1 MLKRLING
9 GEPRKPTPPSRDL
22 MTQQQL
28 QQEMTELLKDKP
40 TFFFAPTSAPAVM
53 LENLQGFCQQS
64 TRVMVTFVAC
74 VIVPTLLTIAYLT
87 FYASDQYETEM
98 SFTVQQGSK
107 SQRSVTGVM
116 ALAAQISGF
125 SSTSQETFMVLEYLR
140 STAVVHD
147 IGEAAFLEP
156 IFARNDID
164 YLARMDAQLPVEDIV
179 DYWRDKVIPELDA
192 RSGIVNLKIRTF
204 SAEDSELVAKKLLQL
219 MEKLVNEISLRS
231 RNETLHRVEQ
241 DVKRSA
247 DILGETRRELLSFR
261 NTEQSI
267 DPVQDAEQ
275 IGTMITDLTLK
286 RIELETELETMTK
299 QSSLNSPATRVKKDQ
314 VGALNQQ
321 IAKLEARLTGASGES
336 DTVSSKLIEYETL
349 KTELAYREKLYSIT
363 LSGYEQAREEVEKQQ
378 IFVIPIVSPSV
389 AESST
394 YPNFLETTASV
405 FMLCAAL
412 WSVLALTIAA
422 VRDHSL

>member
-1 MLKRLING
+1 MLKRLMNSG
-9 GEPRKPTPPSRDL
+9 GPRKPAPSSGDL
-22 MTQQQL
+22 ITQQQL
-28 QQEMTELLKDKP
+28 QQEMTELIKDKP
-40 TFFFAPTSAPAVM
+40 SLFAPTSAPAVM
-53 LENLQGFCQQS
+53 LENLHGLYQHS
-64 TRVMVTFVAC
+64 TRLMVTFAAC
-74 VIVPTLLTIAYLT
+74 VLVPTLLTVGYLA

-98 SFTVQQGSK
+98 SFTVQQGTK

-140 STAVVHD
+140 SAAVVHD
-147 IGEAAFLEP
+147 IGGAAFLEP

-164 YLARMDAQLPVEDIV
+164 YLARMDQKLPIEDIV
-179 DYWRDKVIPELDA
+179 EFWRDKVIPELDA
-192 RSGIVNLKIRTF
+192 RSGIINLKIRAF
-204 SAEDSELVAKKLLQL
+204 SAEDSELVAKKLLTL
-219 MEKLVNEISLRS
+219 TEKLVNGISLRS
-231 RNETLHRVEQ
+231 RNDTLQRVEQ

-247 DILGETRRELLSFR
+247 NILAETRLKLLSFR

-275 IGTMITDLTLK
+275 ISIMITDLTLK
-286 RIELETELETMTK
+286 RIEIETELETMTK
-299 QSSLNSPATRVKKDQ
+299 QSSGNSPAIRVKKDQ
-314 VGALNQQ
+314 LDAFNQQ
-321 IAKLEARLTGASGES
+321 ITKLEARLTGSVGAK

-394 YPNFLETTASV
+394 YPNFAETTVSI